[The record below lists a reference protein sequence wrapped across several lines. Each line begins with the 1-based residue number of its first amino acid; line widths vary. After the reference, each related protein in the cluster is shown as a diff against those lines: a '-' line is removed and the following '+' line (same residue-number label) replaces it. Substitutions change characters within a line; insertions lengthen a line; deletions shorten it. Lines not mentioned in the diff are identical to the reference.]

1 MADAE
6 QRIHARIHVSTKIDV
21 ATSDGMVESELRDLS
36 KGGAR
41 FLSPAAVGA
50 VGETIELFLPS
61 LDGVEIAVM
70 AQIIRA
76 EPTSDGKYTVAVRFD
91 AVEPSMQQG
100 LSDLIEL
107 LLSTTSGALRR
118 DQPRTAR
125 RIEIRFSQLVELRGI
140 LQDIENG
147 GLLMTIP
154 QPLSLFEDIDITVPD
169 MAGAELLILHA
180 RVSHQRRTVRED
192 TTAYEVG
199 LEFSSMRPE
208 ARRCVSELLRAV
220 VESLGDRST

>member
-21 ATSDGMVESELRDLS
+21 ATPDGMLESELRDLS

-41 FLSPAAVGA
+41 LLAPAAVGA

-61 LDGVEIAVM
+61 LDGAEIAVM

-76 EPTSDGKYTVAVRFD
+76 EPADGGYMVAVRFD

-107 LLSTTSGALRR
+107 LLSTSSVARR
-118 DQPRTAR
+118 GQPRTAR
-125 RIEIRFSQLVELRGI
+125 RIEIRFNQLVELRGI

-169 MAGAELLILHA
+169 LGGAELLILRA
-180 RVSHQRRTVRED
+180 RVSHQRRTSRDE
-192 TTAYEVG
+192 TTVYEVG
-199 LEFSSMRPE
+199 LEFAGMRPE
-208 ARRCVSELLRAV
+208 ARRCVSELLRV
-220 VESLGDRST
+220 VTESLGERTT